1 MGRACCIHAKQMMH
15 IVLVVKHEGNR
26 LLGWFM
32 HRWVNNINLN
42 KYNGRVN
49 WIHVAQD
56 RNQ

>member
-1 MGRACCIHAKQMMH
+1 MH